1 MKDSCSLEKSF
12 IESGKNNCKEAF
24 LLRVF
29 AFVGSSGTG
38 KSYRAQWIARE
49 NELDCIIDDG
59 LLIKDNRILAGKSA
73 KKEAS
78 RIASVKRAIFIDDNH
93 AKDVI
98 KAIEEEN
105 PKGILVL
112 GTSDEMVN
120 KIAKKLNL
128 PEFEKTI
135 YIEEVASE
143 KEIEKARYL
152 RRQLGKHVIPV
163 PTVEI
168 KNQFSG
174 YFLNPL
180 KIFKRKENSSEATAF
195 EKTIV
200 RPAFSYMGEYTIS
213 ETVINSLIYNI
224 GKNFEGVKK
233 ILKVK
238 NKNTSD
244 GVIIDVEILGV
255 YGYKLMDVMGNLAER
270 ILAEVERITALN
282 VEKLNI
288 VVKSIYV
295 EDGMVKSKEE

>member
-1 MKDSCSLEKSF
+1 M
-12 IESGKNNCKEAF
+12 
-24 LLRVF
+24 RVL

-38 KSYRAQWIARE
+38 KSYRAQWVARE
-49 NELDCIIDDG
+49 NDLDCIIDDG

-78 RIASVKRAIFIDDNH
+78 RIASVKRAIFTDDQH

-98 KAIEEEN
+98 SAIDEEK

-120 KIAKKLNL
+120 KISQKLKL
-128 PEFEKTI
+128 PPFEKTI
-135 YIEEVASE
+135 YIEEVATE

-152 RRQLGKHVIPV
+152 RRSLGKHVIPV

-180 KIFKRKENSSEATAF
+180 KIFKRKENSSETTAF

-213 ETVINSLIYNI
+213 DTVINSLVYNV
-224 GKNFEGVKK
+224 GRSFEGVKR
-233 ILKVK
+233 IIKVK
-238 NKNTSD
+238 NKNTEG
-244 GVIIDVEILGV
+244 GVIIDVEIMGI
-255 YGYKLMDVMGNLAER
+255 YGFRLIDVMNKLSER
-270 ILAEVERITALN
+270 ILMEVERITALN
-282 VEKLNI
+282 VEVLN
-288 VVKSIYV
+288 VEVKSIYI
-295 EDGMVKSKEE
+295 EENNIKLK

>member
-1 MKDSCSLEKSF
+1 M
-12 IESGKNNCKEAF
+12 
-24 LLRVF
+24 RVL
-29 AFVGSSGTG
+29 AFVGPSGTG
-38 KSYRAQWIARE
+38 KSYRAQWVARE

-78 RIASVKRAIFIDDNH
+78 RIASVKRAIFTDDNH
-93 AKDVI
+93 AKDVM
-98 KAIEEEN
+98 KAIEEEK

-120 KIAKKLNL
+120 KIAEKLKL
-128 PEFEKTI
+128 SKFEKTI
-135 YIEEVASE
+135 YIEDVATE
-143 KEIEKARYL
+143 KDIERARYL

-180 KIFKRKENSSEATAF
+180 KIFKRKENSSETTAF

-213 ETVINSLIYNI
+213 ETVINSLVYNI
-224 GKNFEGVKK
+224 GRNFDGIKK
-233 ILKVK
+233 VVKVK
-238 NKNTSD
+238 NKNTD
-244 GVIIDVEILGV
+244 GGVIIDVEIMGV
-255 YGYKLMDVMGNLAER
+255 YGYKLTEVMTKLAEK
-270 ILAEVERITALN
+270 ILVEVERITALN
-282 VEKLNI
+282 VEKLNV
-288 VVKSIYV
+288 VVKNIYI
-295 EDGMVKSKEE
+295 EENNSRVKE

>member
-1 MKDSCSLEKSF
+1 
-12 IESGKNNCKEAF
+12 